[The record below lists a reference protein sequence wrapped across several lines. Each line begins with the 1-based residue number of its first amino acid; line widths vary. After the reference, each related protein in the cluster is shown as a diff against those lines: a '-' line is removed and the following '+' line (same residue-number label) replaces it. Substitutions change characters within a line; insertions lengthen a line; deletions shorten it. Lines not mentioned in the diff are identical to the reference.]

1 MTTSKNPQ
9 LTLAL
14 AALNEIGIPAH
25 VEVGAQG
32 FIKGVRIEQ
41 GELYVDPDT
50 PVSGL
55 LHEAGHLSCVPKR
68 FRHYV
73 GKDLGPALA
82 RMFDEIMGEEP
93 ESPLYRAMLQCSDPE
108 ATAWAYAFGTHL
120 GFSPEEIIL
129 DSEYANEGGHIRTC
143 LVARAYIG
151 INGLAAAGFCAASPT
166 VAKFRNQPLYPK
178 LSFWTQNL

>member
-1 MTTSKNPQ
+1 MTTTNSSQ
-9 LTLAL
+9 LSIAI

-25 VEVGAQG
+25 VEAGARG
-32 FIKGVRIEQ
+32 FIEGVRIEG
-41 GELYVDPDT
+41 GELYVDPAA

-55 LHEAGHLSCVPKR
+55 LHEAGHLACVPKR

-73 GKDLGPALA
+73 GKDLGPALS
-82 RMFDEIMGEEP
+82 RMFDEIKDEEP

-129 DSEYANEGGHIRTC
+129 DSEYANAGEDVRMG
-143 LVARAYIG
+143 LVARAYVG
-151 INGLAAAGFCAASPT
+151 INGLAAAGFCVASPM

-178 LSFWTQNL
+178 LIFWTQEL